1 MQTTT
6 VRLLVQVRR
15 WKSRVVYARAVG
27 FFGFLILEEGTVVGE
42 AGEEANR
49 RPTAIAKKGSLEDS
63 SEKPID

>member
-42 AGEEANR
+42 AGEEAEQKTDGNSQEGEPGR
-49 RPTAIAKKGSLEDS
+49 FLREAH
-63 SEKPID
+63 